1 MSKFDMYRKIRKIH
15 LVGIGGSG
23 MCGIAEI
30 LLDAGYQ
37 ISGSD
42 LQATA
47 STRRLRKLGARLR
60 IGHDPGQVEGADV
73 VVISSAISEDN
84 PEVTAARQRQIP
96 VIRRAEML
104 AELMRMKY
112 GIAVAGT
119 HGKTTT
125 TSMIGLVL
133 EHSGCDPTVI
143 VGGRLRVL
151 GRHAKSGSSDLMV
164 VEADEFDRSFLR
176 LTPSI
181 AIITNIESE
190 HLDCYCNL
198 EQIKDAFVE
207 FANKVPFYGTVVS
220 CIDESAVVSILP
232 RIERRLFT
240 YGSSPQADLR
250 FEDASHDSGRT
261 RCLLSLRGEPLGE
274 LLLQV
279 PGEHNIRN
287 AMAAVAVG
295 LELQLDFK
303 KIAGALS
310 RFKGVHRRTEIKGE
324 VYGRMIVDDYA
335 HHPTEII
342 ATLDGL
348 KKGWNKRIVAVFQ
361 PHLYSRTRDFYQ
373 DFGRSFM
380 QSDIL
385 VVTDIY
391 GAREKPIPG
400 VSGELV
406 AEAARKYGHRQVI
419 FHTDMETLAELLI
432 ELSRPGDLVVTF
444 GAGNIYQAGERLI
457 ELLQESDI

>member
-1 MSKFDMYRKIRKIH
+1 MSEFDMYRKIKKIH

-37 ISGSD
+37 ITGSD
-42 LQATA
+42 LAATA
-47 STRRLRKLGARLR
+47 TTDRLKELGVRLR
-60 IGHDPGQVEGADV
+60 IGHGPEEVEGADV
-73 VVISSAISEDN
+73 VVISSAVQEDN
-84 PEVTAARQRQIP
+84 PEVTAAREKHIP

-133 EHSGCDPTVI
+133 EHAGCDPTVI

-151 GRHAKSGSSDLMV
+151 GRHAKSGRSPLIV

-181 AIITNIESE
+181 AVITNIESE
-190 HLDCYCNL
+190 HLDCYENL

-207 FANKVPFYGTVVS
+207 FANKVPFYGTVIA
-220 CIDESAVVSILP
+220 CLDESAVVSIIP
-232 RIERRLFT
+232 RIERGLFT
-240 YGSSPQADLR
+240 YGRSAQADLQLLQ
-250 FEDASHDSGRT
+250 ASHDSGST
-261 RCLLSLRGEPLGE
+261 RSLLSLRGEPLGE
-274 LLLQV
+274 MLLQV
-279 PGEHNIRN
+279 PGEHNVKN

-295 LELQLDFK
+295 LELRLDFGQ
-303 KIAGALS
+303 IAEGLC
-310 RFKGVHRRTEIKGE
+310 RFSGVHRRTEIKGE
-324 VYGRMIVDDYA
+324 VAGRMIVDDYA

-348 KKGWNKRIVAVFQ
+348 KKGWNRRIVAVFQ

-385 VVTDIY
+385 VVTGIY
-391 GAREKPIPG
+391 GAREKPIRG

-419 FHTDMETLAELLI
+419 FHTDLETLAELLV
-432 ELSRPGDLVVTF
+432 ELTEPGDLVVTF
-444 GAGNIYQAGERLI
+444 GAGSIYQVAEKLL
-457 ELLQESDI
+457 ELLKETES

>member
-1 MSKFDMYRKIRKIH
+1 MSEFDMYRKIKKIH

-30 LLDAGYQ
+30 LLDAGYLVT
-37 ISGSD
+37 GSD
-42 LQATA
+42 LAASAT
-47 STRRLRKLGARLR
+47 TDRLKELGARLR
-60 IGHDPGQVEGADV
+60 IGHGAEEVEGADV
-73 VVISSAISEDN
+73 VVISSAVQEDN
-84 PEVTAARQRQIP
+84 PEVTAAREKHIP

-125 TSMIGLVL
+125 TSMIGVVL
-133 EHSGCDPTVI
+133 EHAGCDPTVI
-143 VGGRLRVL
+143 VGGRLRAL
-151 GRHAKSGSSDLMV
+151 GRHAKSGRSPLMV

-181 AIITNIESE
+181 AVITNIESE
-190 HLDCYCNL
+190 HLDCYENL
-198 EQIKDAFVE
+198 EEIKDAFVE
-207 FANKVPFYGTVVS
+207 FANKVPFYGTVIA
-220 CIDESAVVSILP
+220 CLDESAVVSIIP
-232 RIERRLFT
+232 RIERGLFT
-240 YGSSPQADLR
+240 YGQSAQADLQLVQ
-250 FEDASHDSGRT
+250 ASHDSGST
-261 RCLLSLRGEPLGE
+261 RSLLSLRGEPLGE

-279 PGEHNIRN
+279 PGEHNIKN

-295 LELQLDFK
+295 LELRLDFGQ
-303 KIAGALS
+303 IAEGLS
-310 RFKGVHRRTEIKGE
+310 RVSGVHRRTEIKGE
-324 VYGRMIVDDYA
+324 AAGRMIVDDYA

-348 KKGWNKRIVAVFQ
+348 KKGWNRRIVAAFQ

-385 VVTDIY
+385 VVTGIY
-391 GAREKPIPG
+391 GAREKPIRG

-406 AEAARKYGHRQVI
+406 AEAARKYGHHKVI
-419 FHTDMETLAELLI
+419 FHTDLETLAELLV
-432 ELSRPGDLVVTF
+432 ELTEPGDLVVTF
-444 GAGNIYQAGERLI
+444 GAGSIFQVAEK
-457 ELLQESDI
+457 LLEILKAC